1 MSISLLDLS
10 AITLLCV
17 ETRDPVL
24 AHFAIQKC
32 TQQARFGKAVLIT
45 DLRKLSKHAGD
56 AVDQK
61 ADQKA
66 IASHDSPISDSMHYW
81 SSCLCS
87 RKATTF

>member
-1 MSISLLDLS
+1 MQLLG
-10 AITLLCV
+10 TFVKLLKPF
-17 ETRDPVL
+17 ESTN
-24 AHFAIQKC
+24 
-32 TQQARFGKAVLIT
+32 
-45 DLRKLSKHAGD
+45 D
-56 AVDQK
+56 ADQK